1 MFFWIII
8 FLVFIV
14 IFLFCFFYQ
23 YTPYYVTTGI
33 YEEEGKYVSFM
44 LENNKLLYLQN
55 ATITITKNDDIKKNM
70 ERNDGMN
77 LSKKELLEVK
87 GGGVS
92 LSVLAMI
99 GAGIVFLI
107 GVVDGYVRPLKCN

>member
-55 ATITITKNDDIKKNM
+55 ATISIEDMAVDSSNILVGEVFHLESKLYQNITVLVEKKLENPTVNVLFQLPKTTILRKIWKGMM
-70 ERNDGMN
+70 E
-77 LSKKELLEVK
+77 
-87 GGGVS
+87 
-92 LSVLAMI
+92 
-99 GAGIVFLI
+99 
-107 GVVDGYVRPLKCN
+107 